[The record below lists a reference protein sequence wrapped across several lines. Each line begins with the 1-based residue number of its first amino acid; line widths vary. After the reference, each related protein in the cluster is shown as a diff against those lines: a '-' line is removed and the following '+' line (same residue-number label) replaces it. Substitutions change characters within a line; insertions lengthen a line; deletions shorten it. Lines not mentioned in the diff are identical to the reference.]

1 MICCV
6 GSSCVI
12 LPLSSVS
19 RFPASMHSRVGSI
32 HLKKGELVV
41 CHERSVYLIPVQ
53 ASIHAKKHSEEQPLV
68 DEMD

>member
-32 HLKKGELVV
+32 HLKKGELVI

-53 ASIHAKKHSEEQPLV
+53 A
-68 DEMD
+68 